1 MFIVEMLGQLKCVSF
16 YSDGSGV
23 LCIDEGTPSIMHG
36 IDPANEGGNH
46 ID

>member
-1 MFIVEMLGQLKCVSF
+1 MFFVEMLGQLKCVNF

-23 LCIDEGTPSIMHG
+23 FCIDEGALSIMHG
-36 IDPANEGGNH
+36 IDSVNEGGNY